1 MAKKTKAYVRH
12 MTTLAKDTVK
22 PPPSLPDAEAVLE
35 MGFDLTPNEITVI
48 RMAMAINSASRKPQL
63 LWSGWKHIAVACAI
77 GSQRAQQKAKTT
89 NLKDYQY
96 RMLMGEFL
104 RKTGLIFVNKYDRSC
119 AVRMLDFW
127 EDVEAWRTSLSESR
141 RRALNN
147 PTDIWR
153 EYHGD
158 MTARPDGSVAWTPRT
173 GGKKRAFPSMLEQME
188 ALAEALQA
196 AEEQRDRAEQEADFF
211 KEMMEET
218 AIRAKFSANEVAD
231 IRAKVRANR
240 EPLVEEEPDDDDT
253 PI

>member
-1 MAKKTKAYVRH
+1 MARKTKAYVRH

-22 PPPSLPDAEAVLE
+22 PPPTLPDAEAVQD
-35 MGFDLTPNEITVI
+35 MGLDLTEDEITVI

-77 GSQRAQQKAKTT
+77 GSERAQQKAKTK

-96 RMLMGEFL
+96 RVLMGQFL
-104 RKTGLIFVNKYDRSC
+104 RKTGFIFLNKYDRSC

-127 EDVEAWRTSLSESR
+127 EDVEAWRATLSDSR
-141 RRALNN
+141 RRALNG

-173 GGKKRAFPSMLEQME
+173 GAKKRAFPSMLEQVTTLM
-188 ALAEALQA
+188 EALQA

-218 AIRAKFSANEVAD
+218 AARAKFSDEKMAD
-231 IRAKVRANR
+231 IRAKVRASR
-240 EPLVEEEPDDDDT
+240 EPLVEEEPDDDDDT
-253 PI
+253 

>member
-22 PPPSLPDAEAVLE
+22 PPPTLPDAEAVQD
-35 MGFDLTPNEITVI
+35 MGLDLTEDEITVI

-77 GSQRAQQKAKTT
+77 GSERAQRKAGTK

-96 RMLMGEFL
+96 RMLMGQFL
-104 RKTGLIFVNKYDRSC
+104 RKTGFIFLNKYDRSC

-127 EDVEAWRTSLSESR
+127 EDVEAWRATLSDSR
-141 RRALNN
+141 RRALNG

-158 MTARPDGSVAWTPRT
+158 MTAPKDGKPWIPRT
-173 GGKKRAFPSMLEQME
+173 GAKKRAFPSLLEQME
-188 ALAEALQA
+188 ALAAALQA

-218 AIRAKFSANEVAD
+218 ATRAKMSEAEVAAIRAEV
-231 IRAKVRANR
+231 RAKRKPVY
-240 EPLVEEEPDDDDT
+240 EEQPDDEEG
-253 PI
+253 